1 MTLVE
6 QDKCLLENY
15 LRVVGKDFLALN
27 RDIFIVASF

>member
-1 MTLVE
+1 MTISE

-15 LRVVGKDFLALN
+15 LRVVGKDFLARK